1 MYRLK
6 IIKELTIQISAG
18 RVFQVEGIAT
28 AKALRQE
35 CARHIEKGSG
45 GQCGWTAVN
54 EGEFREII
62 GVDMGHGCSA
72 QFLYGHFKDFGFY
85 SERNED
91 PFQAEF

>member
-54 EGEFREII
+54 EGEFREINW
-62 GVDMGHGCSA
+62 GGHGPRVQCTV
-72 QFLYGHFKDFGFY
+72 LVW
-85 SERNED
+85 
-91 PFQAEF
+91 PF